1 MLIATEDND
10 VAKVQILLKDA
21 TAETVN
27 CVYSVSFS
35 NHIYWFQYAPP
46 QLIQSYRTTEQK
58 DQVTPLIAA
67 CGAGQ
72 TENVLALL
80 AHPDI
85 NINSKKQVQL
95 DVVSL

>member
-1 MLIATEDND
+1 M
-10 VAKVQILLKDA
+10 
-21 TAETVN
+21 
-27 CVYSVSFS
+27 
-35 NHIYWFQYAPP
+35 
-46 QLIQSYRTTEQK
+46 EQK

-72 TENVLALL
+72 TEIVLALL